1 MSTARSDL
9 LLYIGVALA
18 TVTGLFVLHFWYGT
32 FLDVRFNAAITERGP
47 SEALLAAREEDQK
60 ALAAGKV
67 PLAQAMSVIGRA
79 GGQNRPASVKPG
91 ASEDLSAVSG
101 WIHQRG
107 FKPQTA
113 FPVRTATK
121 PAVAAAAVAAP
132 AAPVAEPTPAPA
144 AEPAAPAAPVNN
156 KPPVRQLKLKTE
168 MVRPARPQVAQ

>member
-32 FLDVRFNAAITERGP
+32 FLDVRFNASLADRGP
-47 SEALLAAREEDQK
+47 SEALLAAREEEQK
-60 ALAAGKV
+60 ALGSGKV
-67 PLAQAMSVIGRA
+67 PLAQAMSVIGRQ
-79 GGQNRPASVKPG
+79 GRPASVKPA
-91 ASEDLSAVSG
+91 ASQDVSAVSG

-113 FPVRTATK
+113 FPVRTEKK
-121 PAVAAAAVAAP
+121 PAVAAAAA
-132 AAPVAEPTPAPA
+132 AAPVAPAAEPTPAPA
-144 AEPAAPAAPVNN
+144 AEPAAPAA